1 MIRGQ
6 RYTDPHARERMEKGK
21 CPECGGL
28 PSHHDGGGGPRGCG
42 LTDNGVAL
50 RLAVYA
56 QERASAERGGR

>member
-6 RYTDPHARERMEKGK
+6 RYTDPRARERMRQGK
-21 CPECGGL
+21 CPECGES
-28 PSHHDGGGGPRGCG
+28 PMRHDGGGGPKGCS

-56 QERASAERGGR
+56 QESDRN